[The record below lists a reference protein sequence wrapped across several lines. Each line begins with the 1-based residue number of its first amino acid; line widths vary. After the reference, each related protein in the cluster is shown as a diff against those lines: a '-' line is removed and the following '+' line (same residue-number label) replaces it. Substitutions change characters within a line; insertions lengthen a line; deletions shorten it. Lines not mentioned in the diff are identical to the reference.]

1 MKKLILIMAAFIM
14 LTSCATTFGI
24 EGSVTDPKGNV
35 YAWKVVDDS
44 STKTAAV
51 TVAYGGKKYS
61 CEVNYKEAGDAPP
74 TFKINV
80 NATEITG
87 SIMVEYRTVKTECK
101 LDNVE

>member
-1 MKKLILIMAAFIM
+1 MKNLILIMVAFLM

-24 EGSVTDPKGNV
+24 EGSITDPKGNV

-44 STKTAAV
+44 TTKIAAV
-51 TVAYGGKKYS
+51 TVAYSGKQYS
-61 CEVNYKEAGDAPP
+61 CEVNYKEAGDAQP
-74 TFKINV
+74 TFNINV
-80 NATEITG
+80 NTAEITG